1 MEKFLSELMQA
12 VDEIFEIL
20 SGGQRMF
27 LCFEETP
34 WKILL
39 QN

>member
-1 MEKFLSELMQA
+1 MEKFLAELVKA
-12 VDEIFEIL
+12 IDEIFEIL
-20 SGGQRMF
+20 SGEQRMF